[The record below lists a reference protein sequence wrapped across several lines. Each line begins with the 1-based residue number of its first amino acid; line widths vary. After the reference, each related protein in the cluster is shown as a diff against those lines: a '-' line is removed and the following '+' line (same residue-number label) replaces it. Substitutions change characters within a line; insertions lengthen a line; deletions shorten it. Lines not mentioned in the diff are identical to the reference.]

1 VRKRCA
7 AGLLACALLASGA
20 ARAFAS
26 DDASAGY
33 EAIRPSLVK
42 VWAFDAGGRP
52 IASGTGLVVAS
63 GDRTSSVLTASH
75 VIAGAASLRVDVSS
89 DLHDLA
95 ARVQRAGPRDLTLLS
110 VERGGLHA
118 ARFAPAAHAVV
129 SGNLVAVAGYVKN
142 DELIG
147 VAGQQ
152 PRVLFPGTVSARPD
166 DGAYLELE
174 NVHVE
179 EGLSGGPVFDPVSGE
194 VLGIITSRTTDA
206 RGGFADSAALVVLPF
221 LDGIHVAVNV
231 AGVRAPAAAP
241 PPPRIVVAARVS
253 PPPPMTPLALPPP
266 IVRPVPSPPVA
277 APVAKPVP
285 VATVV
290 ASLAG
295 GPPGDIAS
303 WQAGQSTPK
312 RFTYVVDGCTTA
324 VVVAVRTLQFVVA
337 HHALVPPH
345 QPGALLDLGLRKRV
359 LPGGTCTD
367 VPSTQ
372 QALGA
377 YEATAMSFDGRHVTM
392 RFTFAGDPSD
402 AGLFPS
408 DASLDADLDD
418 AGATATLQFFDRN
431 WTGALAVPLGRTA
444 LASVSSGW

>member
-1 VRKRCA
+1 MALVA
-7 AGLLACALLASGA
+7 ALARAAPADDAASGY
-20 ARAFAS
+20 
-26 DDASAGY
+26 G
-33 EAIRPSLVK
+33 AIRPALVK
-42 VWAFDAGGRP
+42 VWAFDASGRP
-52 IASGTGLVVAS
+52 CASGTGIVVAS
-63 GDRTSSVLTASH
+63 GAQRSQVLTAEH
-75 VIAGAASLRVDVSS
+75 VVAGAARIRIDVSREQH
-89 DLHDLA
+89 DIPARVVRTGAHDLA
-95 ARVQRAGPRDLTLLS
+95 LLD
-110 VERGGLHA
+110 VDVGGLQP
-118 ARFAPAAHAVV
+118 ARFASPSRTVV
-129 SGNLVAVAGYVKN
+129 EGNVVAVAGYVKD

-147 VAGQQ
+147 VTGQE
-152 PRVLFPGTVSARPD
+152 PHVLFPATISARPD
-166 DGAYLELE
+166 AGAYLELE

-179 EGLSGGPVFDPVSGE
+179 EGLSGGAVFDPQSGD
-194 VLGIITSRTTDA
+194 VLGVVTSRTTDA